1 MHEIAGLCIV
11 PARVRIHPTMLD
23 LLIVVAFILY
33 SVRNGFRN
41 QSKASENL
49 EEYFLAG
56 RSVKGW
62 RAGVSMAAT
71 QFAADTPLL
80 VMGLIATGGIFML
93 WRLWIYGLGFLM
105 IGFLLGR
112 GWRRARVLTDAE
124 LTELRY
130 SGRGVLLLRGLKAV
144 YYGTVMNC
152 TIMAMVLVAATR
164 ISEVFLPW
172 HAWLPAGFYQ
182 PIHNLVEWVGVPLA
196 SGATDLQ
203 TYVATTNNLFSIF
216 LIIGFTALYS
226 TTGGLRSV
234 ISTDTAQFAIAMV
247 GTLIYAV
254 VVVMRSGGIRG
265 MVDGLVAQYGEAQ
278 ASQFLSFAPS
288 TGELLM
294 PFLVVVSLQW
304 FFERNSDGT
313 GYFAQRLMACRTD
326 RDARMAAFLFTWLQI
341 LLRSLVWLV
350 IGVGLLVLYPFEAS
364 SATGESFVAGR
375 ELLYATGIRD
385 LLPVGLR
392 GLALTGLLAALA
404 STIDT
409 HLTWGA
415 SYWSNDLYLRILNRE
430 WLQREPSTREQV
442 LVARL
447 SNIVILGLA
456 LAIMANLQSI
466 QTAWTITLLFGA
478 GTGAVLV
485 LRWLWERINLYS
497 EIAAIAVSLFLAP
510 VFLFT
515 VEQEWLR
522 LLLMSSISTAVV
534 VAVTLLTRPTD
545 ENVLVEFYRRT
556 DPPGFWRRTAQK
568 AGSDPR
574 RPMAAFQRGAYLTIT
589 VSLSVY
595 LLLVGF
601 GKLILPNP
609 AGSIAFSW
617 FYLLAGLASIA
628 LWWGKLFPP
637 KSVAEEMAQEEHSA
651 PTGSAPTSP

>member
-1 MHEIAGLCIV
+1 
-11 PARVRIHPTMLD
+11 MLD

-33 SVRNGFRN
+33 SVSNGFRN

-80 VMGLIATGGIFML
+80 VTGLIATGGIFML

-152 TIMAMVLVAATR
+152 TIIAMVLVAATR

-172 HAWLPAGFYQ
+172 HEWLPAGFYQ
-182 PIHNLVEWVGVPLA
+182 PIHSLVEWVGVPLA
-196 SGATDLQ
+196 SGATDLEI
-203 TYVATTNNLFSIF
+203 YVATTNNLFSIF

-234 ISTDTAQFAIAMV
+234 IATDTAQFAIAMV
-247 GTLIYAV
+247 GTLIYAI
-254 VVVMRSGGIRG
+254 VVVMRSGGISG
-265 MVDGLVAQYGEAQ
+265 IVDGLVEQYGAAQ

-326 RDARMAAFLFTWLQI
+326 RDARIAAFLFTWLQI
-341 LLRSLVWLV
+341 FLRSLLWLV
-350 IGVGLLVLYPFEAS
+350 IGVGLLVLYPFDAAS
-364 SATGESFVAGR
+364 ARGETFVAGR
-375 ELLYATGIRD
+375 EMLYATGIRD

-430 WLQREPSTREQV
+430 WLKREPSTREQV
-442 LVARL
+442 MVARL
-447 SNIVILGLA
+447 SNVVILGVA
-456 LAIMANLQSI
+456 LVIMANLRSI

-485 LRWLWERINLYS
+485 LRWLWERTDLYS
-497 EIAAIAVSLFLAP
+497 EISAIAVSLLLAP
-510 VFLFT
+510 VLLFT
-515 VEQEWLR
+515 VEEEWLR
-522 LLLMSSISTAVV
+522 LLLMSSISTVVV
-534 VAVTLLTRPTD
+534 VAVTLLTRPT
-545 ENVLVEFYRRT
+545 EESVLVEFYRRT

-568 AGSDPR
+568 SGADAR
-574 RPMAAFQRGAYLTIT
+574 RPMLAFQRGAYLTVT
-589 VSLSVY
+589 VSLSIY

-601 GKLILPNP
+601 GKLLLPNP
-609 AGSIAFSW
+609 ASSVAYSW
-617 FYLLAGLASIA
+617 FYLLTGFASVA
-628 LWWGKLFPP
+628 LWWGRIFP
-637 KSVAEEMAQEEHSA
+637 SQTSA
-651 PTGSAPTSP
+651 DAAGSTVKRSIPDGPEGSGSA